1 LNEEQSVVDFI
12 YNTKH
17 IITKINPI
25 SITTDFTSYYEKLT
39 DLKGNTLDS
48 INNEIEFPDEKPFL
62 QELYDDIANSL
73 NNTNI
78 EITKIE
84 HLNYC
89 EKYHFKKNSDLAI
102 INYYYNDKGIFT
114 KTHPENNT
122 NTSMEL
128 IEEIIGDRNYA

>member
-1 LNEEQSVVDFI
+1 M
-12 YNTKH
+12 
-17 IITKINPI
+17 
-25 SITTDFTSYYEKLT
+25 
-39 DLKGNTLDS
+39 
-48 INNEIEFPDEKPFL
+48 

-89 EKYHFKKNSDLAI
+89 EKYHFKKNRDSAI

-114 KTHPENNT
+114 KTHPENNS

>member
-1 LNEEQSVVDFI
+1 VVDFI